1 LVLRD
6 VSWVVINANNLQE
19 KIDDLTAGNKPLVL
33 FGLSAQGYTNLSLN
47 LSDIRALVQQQQE
60 IINAYVN
67 YYETGE

>member
-1 LVLRD
+1 
-6 VSWVVINANNLQE
+6 
-19 KIDDLTAGNKPLVL
+19 VL